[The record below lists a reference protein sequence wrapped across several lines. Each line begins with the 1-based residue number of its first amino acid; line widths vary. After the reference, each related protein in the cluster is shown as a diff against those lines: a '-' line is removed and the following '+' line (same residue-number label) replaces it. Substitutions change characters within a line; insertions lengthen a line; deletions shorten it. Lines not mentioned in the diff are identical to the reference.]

1 MHNVI
6 RIFVEGKI
14 KPQTPIKML
23 AKLGFNNPEGYSVES
38 MLKILRDNYGIE
50 LVSVPTIQDTI
61 MKVTELEL
69 KRIGELKSCF
79 PEKQKNFSPE
89 QLKHFNR
96 LQNTRFKIANQR
108 HR

>member
-69 KRIGELKSCF
+69 KRIGELKSCL
-79 PEKQKNFSPE
+79 PEKRQTFLQE
-89 QLKHFNR
+89 QLKHFNNI
-96 LQNTRFKIANQR
+96 QNTRLKTYNQR